1 MAASK
6 DQALAYRDGAAYG
19 YGVKA
24 VTIIY
29 ARTIVAL
36 TAGGLAV
43 PAGHADAVVIAGVAK
58 HHADNRDGFDGDGV
72 LPVMKGDAYPF
83 AFDAAPAYADI
94 GKPVYAIDD
103 NTVSLS
109 DSGGTRLLAGT
120 LDGIEGGTAWTR
132 I

>member
-6 DQALAYRDGAAYG
+6 DQNMPHRDGASYG

-29 ARTIVAL
+29 ARTIVAV
-36 TAGGLAV
+36 TATGLAV
-43 PAGHADAVVIAGVAK
+43 PAGHANGVVVVGVSR
-58 HHADNRDGFDGDGV
+58 HHADNRDGHDGGGI
-72 LPVMKGDAYPF
+72 LSVMKGDAYPF
-83 AFDAAPAYADI
+83 AFDVAPTFADI

-109 DSGGTRLLAGT
+109 NAGGRLQAGI
-120 LDGIEGGTAWTR
+120 LDGIEGSTAWTR